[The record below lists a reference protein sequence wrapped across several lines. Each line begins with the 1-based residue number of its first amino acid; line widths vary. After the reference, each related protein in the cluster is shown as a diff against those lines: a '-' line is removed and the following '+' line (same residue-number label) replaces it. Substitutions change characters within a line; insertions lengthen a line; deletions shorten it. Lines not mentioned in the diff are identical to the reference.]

1 MFNLRKKLPIVL
13 CLFAK
18 GKSFITMR
26 LKGVALYLYLAFI
39 FLGTASF
46 ANYRFAHLTI
56 KEGLSQSTVKSIHQD
71 WRGFLWFGS
80 ADGLNRF
87 DGYNFTIYRNE
98 PGKSSTLCGNDISCI
113 YENPFDST
121 FWIGTQNDGLSLYCR
136 NTDSFFSFRR
146 SDSGKNALPSDNIN
160 SMVSVKRSEL
170 WIGTQGS
177 GLTHLNLVDTTF
189 STPDF
194 SNSDEFRN
202 INTLLADKHGNLWL
216 GTSGGLYKYKIPDK
230 GNFSTAV
237 PEFVPL
243 DISVAPSINS
253 LAADMRGN
261 IWIGTSNVGLIRYH
275 PESSNINHYNHNPS
289 DANSIGSNSVRS
301 IIQRK
306 NGTIWIGTDN
316 GLYNFDQQGNSFR
329 AFTND
334 ASDSE
339 SISDDIIFSL
349 FEDLSGVLW
358 LGTYFG
364 GVNRVDPE
372 ESRFI
377 KYTNFHKRFNLNKAA
392 NHVRSIYKDANNR
405 LWVASSKGLILFS
418 EEYFRRAS
426 GNEHAQLYF
435 RETDQ
440 YYVIGDTYR
449 NLYVSN
455 SMGLFIK
462 KDGDEEFKPLAPTNL
477 DLLQG
482 MKFVSHAIEDS
493 DRMVWFFTSS
503 GLLKYNPKIN
513 EAELYNPK
521 NKKGFTTPVAFLS
534 GFESYNG
541 KIWCGTADGTIY
553 RYDRYIYQFEKIL
566 PVEESRESIPY
577 NRIFSI
583 HETEPGSLWFGTN
596 NGLYHYSDRADDL
609 VRYLSSDGLSNNVVY
624 SVLADKQK
632 RIWCSTNL
640 GISILDRTTNTFVN
654 YTWEDGLQSNEFN
667 QSAYFRSDDGLFYF
681 GGIDG
686 INIIN
691 PSSINPNPFIPPVV
705 ITGLSV
711 NHEKVTSF
719 SHPKIIERQ
728 ITESQKIILK
738 YNQAIFTFEFA
749 ALNYTHPNKNEYR
762 YKLEGYDK
770 EWITEGNLRTASYT
784 NIPPGDYTF
793 MVQGSNNSGIWNETP
808 ATIQVV
814 ILPPFWLTWWFKTL
828 ITLLLVSIIYL
839 VIYFRLKGVKSKNEW
854 LQKQVDEKT
863 TALSEKNYHIEKQ
876 NLELRRINDEINQ
889 RNKKIEEKNQKLN
902 QQNEQIAMQ
911 RDNLINL
918 SSQLEEANQE
928 RASFFT
934 NISHEFRTPLTLII
948 GPLKELLSNMGKISQ
963 SELIRKFNIIYAN
976 AAKLLTLINQLLDFR
991 ENEISSPQIKLS
1003 RIDIVRFIR
1012 DINFLFNDLAS
1023 RKKISFV
1030 FTSVYPVLEV
1040 CFDPEKMEKVVSNL
1054 LSNAFKF
1061 TPDGGKIQI
1070 TVEVSNSG
1078 DSSSEVIIKV
1088 SDNGHGIPE
1097 ESLNLIFERF
1107 YHASYP
1113 GFGAGNGI
1121 GLSLVKRYVE
1131 LHGGNVSVESR
1142 LGRGTKFKVSFPMI
1156 DDCVATDESHNN
1168 EKQLYNYSETISSA
1182 HTVYSPRLVKD
1193 KKTGEEYQLTKL
1205 VIIEDDNNFR
1215 DYLSDVL
1222 SERHRIFSAGTFAE
1236 GMELILS
1243 KHPDLIISDV
1253 NLPDKNGY
1261 ELCQNIKENYVTCH
1275 IPVIL
1280 LTSLSDMASQI
1291 SGLKSGADAYIIKPF
1306 ELQFLAHTIDNLIA
1320 LRKRMQSKYY
1330 FDTSSESLNHEV
1342 KSGERLFLDK
1352 VIKEI
1357 EKNIHD
1363 SEFDVEKLC
1372 KALGLSQPQT
1382 YRKIKAITD
1391 LSISEFIRNTRL
1403 KKAARMFSENNLT
1416 VSEVA
1421 YQVGFSDPN
1430 YFTKCFTRLFGQTP
1444 TDYLK
1449 LRGEIG

>member
-1 MFNLRKKLPIVL
+1 
-13 CLFAK
+13 
-18 GKSFITMR
+18 MR
-26 LKGVALYLYLAFI
+26 LKGVALYLYLAFM
-39 FLGTASF
+39 FLVTGSF

-71 WRGFLWFGS
+71 WRGFLWLGS

-98 PGKSSTLCGNDISCI
+98 PGNSSSIGGNDISCI

-121 FWIGTQNDGLSLYCR
+121 FWIGTRNDGLSLYCR
-136 NTDSFFSFRR
+136 NTDSFFSFRK
-146 SDSGKNALPSDNIN
+146 SDSEKNALPSDNIN
-160 SMVSVKRSEL
+160 SMVSVKPGEL

-177 GLTHLNLVDTTF
+177 GLTRLNLVDTTF

-194 SNSDEFRN
+194 SNSNEFRN
-202 INTLLADKHGNLWL
+202 INTLLADNNGILWL
-216 GTSGGLYKYKIPDK
+216 GTSDGLYKYEIPDEGK
-230 GNFSTAV
+230 FITVV

-243 DISVAPSINS
+243 YISVAPSIIS

-275 PESSNINHYNHNPS
+275 PESRSISHYYHNPS
-289 DANSIGSNSVRS
+289 DVNSIGSNSVRS

-306 NGTIWIGTDN
+306 NGTIWVGTDN
-316 GLYNFDQQGNSFR
+316 GLYNFDQHSNRFR
-329 AFTND
+329 TFRND
-334 ASDSE
+334 PSDSE
-339 SISDDIIFSL
+339 SISDDVIFSL
-349 FEDLSGVLW
+349 FEDRSGVLW

-364 GVNRVDPE
+364 GVNRIDPE
-372 ESRFI
+372 ESRFT
-377 KYTNFHKRFNLNKAA
+377 KYSNFHKLFNLNKAT
-392 NHVRSIYKDANNR
+392 NHVSSLFEDAQKSV
-405 LWVASSKGLILFS
+405 WVATSKGLIIFS
-418 EEYFRRAS
+418 EDYIKWPV
-426 GNEHAQLYF
+426 NKDNAQIFF
-435 RETDQ
+435 REIYQ
-440 YYVIGDTYR
+440 YYVFGDSYR

-462 KDGDEEFKPLAPTNL
+462 SEDEEQFKPLTPANL
-477 DLLQG
+477 ELLQG

-493 DRMVWFFTSS
+493 DRMVWFFTST
-503 GLLKYNPKIN
+503 GLLKYNPKTN

-521 NKKGFTTPVAFLS
+521 NNYGVTTPVAFLS
-534 GFESYNG
+534 GYESYNG

-583 HETEPGSLWFGTN
+583 FETEPGLLWFGTN
-596 NGLYHYSDRADDL
+596 NGLYHYSEKEGVL
-609 VRYLSSDGLSNNVVY
+609 IRYLSSDGLSNNVVY

-667 QSAYFRSDDGLFYF
+667 QSAYFKSNDGLFYF

-705 ITGLSV
+705 ITGISV

-719 SHPKIIERQ
+719 SHPQIIEKQ

-749 ALNYTHPNKNEYR
+749 ALNYTHPNKNQYR
-762 YKLEGYDK
+762 YMLEGYDK
-770 EWITEGNLRTASYT
+770 EWITDGNLRTAAYT
-784 NIPPGDYTF
+784 NIPPGEYTF
-793 MVQGSNNSGIWNETP
+793 MVQGSNNSGIWNEVP

-814 ILPPFWLTWWFKTL
+814 ILPPFWQKWWFKTF
-828 ITLLLVSIIYL
+828 IALLLISIIYL
-839 VIYFRLKGVKSKNEW
+839 VIYIRLKAEKSKSEW
-854 LQKQVDEKT
+854 LQKQVHEKT
-863 TALSEKNYHIEKQ
+863 AALSEKNYQNEMQ
-876 NLELRRINDEINQ
+876 NLELKRINDEINK

-902 QQNEQIAMQ
+902 NQNEQIIKQ
-911 RDNLINL
+911 RDNLIDL
-918 SSQLEEANQE
+918 SKKLEEANKD
-928 RASFFT
+928 RISFFT

-948 GPLKELLSNMGKISQ
+948 GPLKELTNNMEKISQ
-963 SELIRKFNIIYAN
+963 AELTRKFNIIYAN

-991 ENEISSPQIKLS
+991 ENEISSPQIELS
-1003 RIDIVRFIR
+1003 RTDIVRFIR

-1030 FTSVYPVLEV
+1030 FTSVYPELEV
-1040 CFDPEKMEKVVSNL
+1040 CFDQEKMEKVISNL

-1061 TPDGGKIQI
+1061 TPDGGKIRI

-1078 DSSSEVIIKV
+1078 DKNPEVKINV

-1113 GFGAGNGI
+1113 GFGAGSGI
-1121 GLSLVKRYVE
+1121 GLALVKRYAE
-1131 LHGGNVSVESR
+1131 LHGGNVSVVSK
-1142 LGRGTKFKVSFPMI
+1142 LGEGTNFTVSFPMI
-1156 DDCVATDESHNN
+1156 DDCVATDESRSND
-1168 EKQLYNYSETISSA
+1168 KQLYNYSETISSA
-1182 HTVYSPRLVKD
+1182 LTAYSPKSVKD
-1193 KKTGEEYQLTKL
+1193 IKTGEAYQLTKM
-1205 VIIEDDNNFR
+1205 VVIEDDNSFR

-1222 SERHRIFSAGTFAE
+1222 SERHRIFSAGTFTE

-1243 KHPDLIISDV
+1243 KHPDLIICDV
-1253 NLPDKNGY
+1253 NLPDKTGY
-1261 ELCQNIKENYVTCH
+1261 ELCQSIKENYVTCH

-1291 SGLKSGADAYIIKPF
+1291 NGLKSGADAYIIKPF
-1306 ELQFLAHTIDNLIA
+1306 ELQFLAQTIDNLIA

-1330 FDTSSESLNHEV
+1330 FGTSSENLNHEV
-1342 KSGERLFLDK
+1342 KSEEKLFLEK
-1352 VIKEI
+1352 VIREI

-1421 YQVGFSDPN
+1421 YQVGFNDPN
-1430 YFTKCFTRLFGQTP
+1430 YFTKCFTKLFGQTP

-1449 LRGEIG
+1449 LRGDIC